1 MTANIEINQVLLTPS
16 VVVTGANFLISAT
29 IIARTFGISN
39 ASGRMI
45 KRAEGEVIATQKEK
59 G

>member
-39 ASGRMI
+39 AAGRMI
-45 KRAEGEVIATQKEK
+45 KRAAGEVIATQKEK

>member
-45 KRAEGEVIATQKEK
+45 KRAAGEVIATQKEK